1 MQRFKARWARAARL
15 CAHADRARRYADL
28 LAAERCLKA
37 AGSVA
42 ETLCRSALQRW
53 KILSKT
59 LHDAEWRTAAI
70 AIQTAARGQV
80 GRTEGAW
87 RRLELKAISIQR
99 LDRGR
104 RARLEAKRRAE
115 ERRRDAASAVLG
127 RACQNRQACAPA
139 RDEARSRRAARL
151 LAAQSNGALFMQRL
165 LRKRKARKV
174 VAEKRELREQAFRED
189 AAATALQSRHRAIE
203 ATRAVEKRRA
213 AAARVAAATRLQSRR
228 RRTEA
233 TRRVMSMRLVAA
245 ATRLQCAHRSR
256 IARRDVGQR
265 RAAALALKRDG
276 AAKTAQRLVRRRL
289 ARRRVAA
296 PAVVARAAGPSSPR
310 RLVLRPAPRPAF
322 VQRRVARSETDGHTA
337 AASPRQPNAWTSRA
351 ASPRYDAAGTATASP
366 RPRARRPRAASP
378 RPASPRWP
386 DALIAAPSRR
396 RPRGKLARAARA
408 FPRPLSAPCAFA
420 AASA

>member
-1 MQRFKARWARAARL
+1 MRRFKDRWARAARL

-228 RRTEA
+228 RCTQA

-289 ARRRVAA
+289 ARRRVALLRE
-296 PAVVARAAGPSSPR
+296 AVAKREVGALALQNAIRAKRARAEVSTKR
-310 RLVLRPAPRPAF
+310 KERDDRI
-322 VQRRVARSETDGHTA
+322 AREA
-337 AASPRQPNAWTSRA
+337 AAE
-351 ASPRYDAAGTATASP
+351 
-366 RPRARRPRAASP
+366 RARLLPE
-378 RPASPRWP
+378 
-386 DALIAAPSRR
+386 
-396 RPRGKLARAARA
+396 
-408 FPRPLSAPCAFA
+408 
-420 AASA
+420 

>member
-1 MQRFKARWARAARL
+1 MRRFKDRWARAARL

-139 RDEARSRRAARL
+139 LKLLGRAEAGL
-151 LAAQSNGALFMQRL
+151 DQLWT
-165 LRKRKARKV
+165 V
-174 VAEKRELREQAFRED
+174 
-189 AAATALQSRHRAIE
+189 
-203 ATRAVEKRRA
+203 
-213 AAARVAAATRLQSRR
+213 
-228 RRTEA
+228 
-233 TRRVMSMRLVAA
+233 
-245 ATRLQCAHRSR
+245 
-256 IARRDVGQR
+256 
-265 RAAALALKRDG
+265 
-276 AAKTAQRLVRRRL
+276 
-289 ARRRVAA
+289 
-296 PAVVARAAGPSSPR
+296 PRAAGRRGCSSTQLR
-310 RLVLRPAPRPAF
+310 R
-322 VQRRVARSETDGHTA
+322 QTRRGER
-337 AASPRQPNAWTSRA
+337 
-351 ASPRYDAAGTATASP
+351 
-366 RPRARRPRAASP
+366 
-378 RPASPRWP
+378 
-386 DALIAAPSRR
+386 
-396 RPRGKLARAARA
+396 
-408 FPRPLSAPCAFA
+408 
-420 AASA
+420 

>member
-256 IARRDVGQR
+256 IARRDVGQ
-265 RAAALALKRDG
+265 
-276 AAKTAQRLVRRRL
+276 
-289 ARRRVAA
+289 
-296 PAVVARAAGPSSPR
+296 
-310 RLVLRPAPRPAF
+310 
-322 VQRRVARSETDGHTA
+322 
-337 AASPRQPNAWTSRA
+337 
-351 ASPRYDAAGTATASP
+351 
-366 RPRARRPRAASP
+366 
-378 RPASPRWP
+378 
-386 DALIAAPSRR
+386 
-396 RPRGKLARAARA
+396 
-408 FPRPLSAPCAFA
+408 
-420 AASA
+420 